1 MVIAFGY
8 GIDIS
13 ELTFKPDAAKV
24 VIENY
29 GDDELRS
36 DFRDFCC
43 DGGID
48 PADAVARVSAATDFA
63 KEYEDPSSCE
73 SGLIALVTRCINRC
87 ESDREDIFS
96 CNRFCIYYQ
105 SRVPMTEED
114 KAKMLTTEDVKTKL
128 TTYLKPIVDE
138 DLSFEFLTIYD

>member
-13 ELTFKPDAAKV
+13 ELTFKRDAAKF

-29 GDDELRS
+29 GDDILR
-36 DFRDFCC
+36 DNFNLFC
-43 DGGID
+43 DDAGID
-48 PADAVARVSAATDFA
+48 RNDAVARISAANDFA
-63 KEYEDPSSCE
+63 KEYEDPYSCE
-73 SGLIALVTRCINRC
+73 SGLIAMVTECINRR

-105 SRVPMTEED
+105 SRVPMTEAE
-114 KAKMLTTEDVKTKL
+114 KANMLTTEDVKTKL